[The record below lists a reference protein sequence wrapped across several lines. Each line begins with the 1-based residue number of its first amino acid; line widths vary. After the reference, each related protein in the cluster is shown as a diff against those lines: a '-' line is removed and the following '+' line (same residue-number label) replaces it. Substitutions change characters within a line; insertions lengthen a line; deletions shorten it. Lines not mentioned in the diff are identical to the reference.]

1 MSRHSRT
8 TQTCT
13 DCGAAVRGTTL
24 CATCL
29 AEVATDLR
37 AVGALVRDVQRIFT
51 TDDRVKGSDA
61 DPLVRSRARRMV
73 PVIRTRDG
81 GMFCV
86 LHPGTGQP
94 MLEPEPLP
102 AGAFGRSPST
112 RWDVDRG
119 LGREIAETVA
129 RQTATPAREGGR
141 SSSKPLPFNDRAATV
156 AHRVQLALAWWM
168 RELRDGEEELAP
180 ADVVAVAAWLLER
193 VDRVAVHPA
202 GGRLAR
208 DVHRAVEDLR
218 RAVDRPA
225 DRWFMGPCDTDGC
238 TEEHLLVG
246 DDGRA
251 RTERRPTELYAVAG
265 AETVT
270 CGRCHAEYEIAERR
284 AWLLAAAED
293 QLAHAELI
301 GRAAPALGVEITPS
315 KVRNYADRGRIVAH
329 GKDRHGRPLYRVG
342 DVIAVAQEVLAK
354 RSKGARH
361 ADSKR
366 TA

>member
-1 MSRHSRT
+1 MSRHPRT
-8 TQTCT
+8 TATCA

-24 CATCL
+24 CATCV
-29 AEVATDLR
+29 AEVATDLA
-37 AVGALVRDVQRIFT
+37 AVGALIRDAQRVFT

-86 LHPGTGQP
+86 LHPGTGAP

-102 AGAFGRSPST
+102 PGAFGRTPST
-112 RWDVDRG
+112 RWDADRG
-119 LGREIAETVA
+119 LGREIDETVA
-129 RQTATPAREGGR
+129 RQTATSAREGGR
-141 SSSKPLPFNDRAATV
+141 SSSKPLPFNDRAAKV
-156 AHRVQLALAWWM
+156 AHQVQLALARWM
-168 RELRDGEEELAP
+168 RELRDGDEPLAP

-193 VDRVAVHPA
+193 VERVAVHPA
-202 GGRLAR
+202 GARLAR

-238 TEEHLLVG
+238 TEEHLLVE

-251 RTERRPTELYAVAG
+251 RTVRRPTELYATAG

-270 CGRCHAEYEIAERR
+270 CPRCHAEYAIAERR
-284 AWLLAAAED
+284 AWLLAAADD

-301 GRAAPALGVEITPS
+301 GRAAPALGVDITPS
-315 KVRNYADRGRIVAH
+315 KVRNYAARGRIVAH
-329 GKDRHGRPLYRVG
+329 GKDRHDRPLYRVG

-354 RSKGARH
+354 RAASGRH
-361 ADSKR
+361 ADGMRS
-366 TA
+366 A